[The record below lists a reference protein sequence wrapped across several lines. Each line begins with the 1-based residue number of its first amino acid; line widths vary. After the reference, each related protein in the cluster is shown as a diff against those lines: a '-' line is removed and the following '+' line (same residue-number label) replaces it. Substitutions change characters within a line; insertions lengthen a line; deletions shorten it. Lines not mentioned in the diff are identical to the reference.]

1 MNIILL
7 DKSWLQLTTK
17 TLKKYTCHYVFIES
31 MGGLMLKIMLDYK
44 IYKPVASP

>member
-17 TLKKYTCHYVFIES
+17 TFKKYTFHVFIEP